1 MRVLVSD
8 GSYKHTLGIVRDL
21 GERSLEVFVCSDVRP
36 AIAGMSRYSRGH
48 FSVPPTDDPAY
59 PSELEKLIRAEGV
72 DLYLPVGYKSC
83 LAAAVNRERLLTC
96 CRVFVSDE
104 QAMRSAA
111 DKNQMTTL
119 AQGLGIPV
127 PESFVPSILEDA
139 FAYGKQADYPLVIKS
154 KIEAAPF
161 ATVYAD
167 NPKQFE
173 SCYHQLVERWELDSS
188 ELPIIQHRL
197 MGCGFGFFALYLDGV
212 MQAHFMH
219 RRIREYPVS
228 GGPSTCAES
237 FSDDRLLDLGKRLLD
252 RLRWHGVA
260 MVEFKQDRFTGDYCF
275 LEVNPK
281 FWGSHD
287 LALHC
292 GVSFPYM
299 MVQTTRG
306 EKLHTTPEYQTGIRF
321 HWPLS
326 GDFKGSL
333 WRPRRFFAALFD
345 CLNPRVAS
353 NIRLFDL
360 KPNLAEM
367 VQTYLPRSLKQVL
380 KRRRP

>member
-21 GERSLEVFVCSDVRP
+21 GARGLEVFVCSEVRP
-36 AIAGMSRYSRGH
+36 AIAGMSRYCRGY
-48 FSVPPTDDPAY
+48 FFVPPIDDSEY
-59 PSELEKLIRAEGV
+59 PSVLEKIIRTESI

-83 LAAAVNRERLLTC
+83 LAAAVIRKRLLTC
-96 CRVFVSDE
+96 CRIFVPDE
-104 QAMRSAA
+104 QTVRSAA
-111 DKNQMTTL
+111 DKSQMTAL
-119 AQGLGIPV
+119 AQELSIPV
-127 PESFVPSILEDA
+127 PESFAPSNLEDA
-139 FAYGKQADYPLVIKS
+139 LAYGKLANYPLVIKG
-154 KIEAAPF
+154 KAEAAPF
-161 ATVYAD
+161 ATAYVD

-173 SCYHQLVERWELDSS
+173 SCYRQLVEKHALGSL

-197 MGCGFGFFALYLDGV
+197 TGCGFGFFAFYLDGT

-219 RRIREYPVS
+219 RRVREYPVS

-237 FSDDRLLDLGKRLLD
+237 FADDLLLDFGKRLLD

-260 MVEFKQDRFTGDYCF
+260 MVEFKQNRLTGDYCF

-306 EKLHTTPEYQTGIRF
+306 EKLHTPPEYQTGIRF

-360 KPNLAEM
+360 RPNLAEA
-367 VQTYLPRSLKQVL
+367 VQTYLPRSVKQVL